1 MTTTTDN
8 GGLRE
13 LALFAGAGGG
23 ILGGL
28 LAGWRTVCAVEW
40 DAYAASILVA
50 RQNDGTLAPFPI
62 WDDVQTF
69 DGRPWRGRVDV
80 VSGGFPCTDISA
92 AGKGAGIDGEASGMW
107 RHMARII
114 GEVRPRFVFVEN
126 SPLLVRRGLAR
137 VLGDLAA
144 LGYDARWGVLGAAD
158 VGAPHQRDR
167 IWIVADA
174 SGGWGQDDELRAR
187 RHVAGIRG
195 AELADARH
203 MCGGHGSK
211 SAKQEEPATAR
222 RRDDATDAVGQSLR
236 NTTSE
241 DVESKVSERT
251 VAWLHGSDRQ
261 LADAAIKGLE
271 GHQRDA
277 RESTV
282 SKSWDDGASA
292 ADANGDGTNGTG
304 GSETKRTWPS
314 DESWWATEPD
324 VGRVAHGVA
333 HRVDRLRCTGNGQ
346 VPRVAALSWEVM
358 R

>member
-1 MTTTTDN
+1 MADKQSTDA
-8 GGLRE
+8 GLRE

-69 DGRPWRGRVDV
+69 DGRPWRGAVDV

-114 GEVRPRFVFVEN
+114 GEVRPRHVLVEN

-144 LGYDARWGVLGAAD
+144 MGYDARWGIIGAAD

-167 IWIVADA
+167 IWIVA
-174 SGGWGQDDELRAR
+174 S
-187 RHVAGIRG
+187 
-195 AELADARH
+195 DARH
-203 MCGGHGSK
+203 MCGGHGSE
-211 SAKQEEPATAR
+211 SAEQEEPATAR
-222 RRDDATDAVGQSLR
+222 RSDDATDADGQPLR
-236 NTTSE
+236 DTTGE
-241 DVESKVSERT
+241 DLESKVSKRT
-251 VAWLHGSDRQ
+251 VAWLHGSNRQ
-261 LADAAIKGLE
+261 LADAAVEGLE
-271 GHQRDA
+271 GQRSDA
-277 RESTV
+277 RESTIT
-282 SKSWDDGASA
+282 KSWNDGASV
-292 ADANGDGTNGTG
+292 ADANGDRTHGAS

-314 DESWWATEPD
+314 DEGWWSVEPD

-346 VPRVAALSWEVM
+346 VPRVAALAWRSI
-358 R
+358 

>member
-28 LAGWRTVCAVEW
+28 LLGWRTVCAVEW
-40 DAYAASILVA
+40 DAYAASVLVA

-69 DGRPWRGRVDV
+69 DGRPWRGAVDV

-114 GEVRPRFVFVEN
+114 GEVRPRHVFVEN

-174 SGGWGQDDELRAR
+174 
-187 RHVAGIRG
+187 
-195 AELADARH
+195 RH

-211 SAKQEEPATAR
+211 SAEQEEPATAR
-222 RRDDATDAVGQSLR
+222 RRDDATDAICQPLR
-236 NTTSE
+236 DTTSK
-241 DVESKVSERT
+241 DMESKVSERT
-251 VAWLHGSDRQ
+251 VAWLHGSNRQ
-261 LADAAIKGLE
+261 LADATDADGVTDGEQHVDETPRYEYDGTNNVLADAAIKGLE
-271 GHQRDA
+271 RQRIDA

-282 SKSWDDGASA
+282 PESWDDG
-292 ADANGDGTNGTG
+292 
-304 GSETKRTWPS
+304 
-314 DESWWATEPD
+314 WWTTEPD

-333 HRVDRLRCTGNGQ
+333 NRVDRLRCTGNGQ
-346 VPRVAALSWEVM
+346 VPRVAALAWEVM